1 MKDLPPE
8 LAPIS
13 KQLGTYG
20 GGRNEPQLA
29 LDIAERTAALLRAQ
43 GVVVDI
49 LPATVPTGYT
59 ADAFL
64 SLHADGAASS
74 SRRGYK
80 VSTRY
85 ESKVAVQDAMLVE
98 MLTEDYNAATGMP
111 QDYRIGAAM
120 REYYAFAPLRPNYRV
135 SLYTPSAIIEMGF
148 MTNAADREV
157 LFNAADRVAQ
167 GLANGIMRFLKAAY
181 GEPAVDRSYGYGRGV
196 VDDRLD
202 PTAPGFPTPGPE
214 VYAKR
219 QSGDWQLLLMGRA
232 DINIYRSEGGG
243 GGVITKLP
251 RGQFYRSTLR
261 VGDFYRITLPDGTE
275 GWVHRNSTVIQ
286 MK

>member
-74 SRRGYK
+74 SRRG
-80 VSTRY
+80 
-85 ESKVAVQDAMLVE
+85 
-98 MLTEDYNAATGMP
+98 
-111 QDYRIGAAM
+111 
-120 REYYAFAPLRPNYRV
+120 
-135 SLYTPSAIIEMGF
+135 
-148 MTNAADREV
+148 
-157 LFNAADRVAQ
+157 
-167 GLANGIMRFLKAAY
+167 
-181 GEPAVDRSYGYGRGV
+181 
-196 VDDRLD
+196 
-202 PTAPGFPTPGPE
+202 
-214 VYAKR
+214 
-219 QSGDWQLLLMGRA
+219 
-232 DINIYRSEGGG
+232 
-243 GGVITKLP
+243 
-251 RGQFYRSTLR
+251 
-261 VGDFYRITLPDGTE
+261 
-275 GWVHRNSTVIQ
+275 
-286 MK
+286 